1 MTCPF
6 KRLLSYIKLIV
17 VIAIHEIWKRTES
30 QHKQNHKKTIMKFIG
45 WDTFSISYVL
55 SQLDLK
61 IFHRALN
68 GSMLTGINIIQELLI
83 AQQQEDELSCFHPI
97 EVWKAIDLFI
107 RIKEKE
113 EAARESTSTTQFCL
127 ESSTEKGWLH
137 FKCLP
142 LAMDELKYQVE
153 MATPLWYDGSV

>member
-1 MTCPF
+1 M
-6 KRLLSYIKLIV
+6 
-17 VIAIHEIWKRTES
+17 
-30 QHKQNHKKTIMKFIG
+30 
-45 WDTFSISYVL
+45 
-55 SQLDLK
+55 LK
-61 IFHRALN
+61 
-68 GSMLTGINIIQELLI
+68 GINIIQELLI

-153 MATPLWYDGSV
+153 SYGYLIDRHGNAFVVRWKCLDPGLPPRS

>member
-1 MTCPF
+1 MTCPC
-6 KRLLSYIKLIV
+6 KGGSVYKKKLIV
-17 VIAIHEIWKRTES
+17 FVEIHEISKRTES
-30 QHKQNHKKTIMKFIG
+30 QQKQDEVQKLRHL
-45 WDTFSISYVL
+45 SIFHVL

-61 IFHRALN
+61 MFRRDLN

-142 LAMDELKYQVE
+142 LAMDELKYQV
-153 MATPLWYDGSV
+153 DS

>member
-1 MTCPF
+1 
-6 KRLLSYIKLIV
+6 
-17 VIAIHEIWKRTES
+17 
-30 QHKQNHKKTIMKFIG
+30 
-45 WDTFSISYVL
+45 
-55 SQLDLK
+55 
-61 IFHRALN
+61 
-68 GSMLTGINIIQELLI
+68 MLTGINIIQELLI

-142 LAMDELKYQVE
+142 LAMDELKCQVE
-153 MATPLWYDGSV
+153 SYRYFIDRHGNAFMVQWKCLEFGETQVCLPGPELSTQLIMKVVCCQKWVR